1 MTIMKSISSLGN
13 VASASAINKN
23 TVSTSGALGASQ
35 SANTNAGLT
44 QVVGGLVVGV
54 ENTVNGLLF
63 GVLGAVDGL
72 LGGLGL

>member
-1 MTIMKSISSLGN
+1 MTIMKSISSMGN
-13 VASASAINKN
+13 VASGSSLTKS

-54 ENTVNGLLF
+54 ENTVNGVLF
-63 GVLGAVDGL
+63 SVLGLVDGL